1 MINFVV
7 LQLRNKLS
15 YLFFELK
22 ILVMWIVGNLFKNF
36 MNKLNLY
43 LKLIGLKMIRLL
55 VEVMIE
61 VCLFIKEVEMFG
73 KKC

>member
-61 VCLFIKEVEMFG
+61 VCLFIKGVEMFG